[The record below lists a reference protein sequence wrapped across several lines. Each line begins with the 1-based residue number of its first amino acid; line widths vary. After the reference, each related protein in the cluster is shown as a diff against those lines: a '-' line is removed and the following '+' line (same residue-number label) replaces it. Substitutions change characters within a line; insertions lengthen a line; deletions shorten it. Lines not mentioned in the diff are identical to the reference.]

1 MSVVIIKQIDF
12 YLDNWGGDTLVQN
25 ILQQCRETIKNM
37 REGHEGCCQ
46 TCEPVGV
53 LNQELAELVNKF
65 RQERDQARKALQE
78 NAMQYLSDDYETEE
92 LHNYCE
98 QLEDRCYHL
107 ETDRNNLHLRV
118 KELEQTLKQFER
130 LCREAVDG
138 RQG

>member
-1 MSVVIIKQIDF
+1 MSVDIVKQIDF

-25 ILQQCRETIKNM
+25 ILQEAKRTI
-37 REGHEGCCQ
+37 
-46 TCEPVGV
+46 
-53 LNQELAELVNKF
+53 LAL
-65 RQERDQARKALQE
+65 RQEK
-78 NAMQYLSDDYETEE
+78 AMQYLSDDYETEE
-92 LHNYCE
+92 LNNYCE

-118 KELEQTLKQFER
+118 QELVQTFKKFEL